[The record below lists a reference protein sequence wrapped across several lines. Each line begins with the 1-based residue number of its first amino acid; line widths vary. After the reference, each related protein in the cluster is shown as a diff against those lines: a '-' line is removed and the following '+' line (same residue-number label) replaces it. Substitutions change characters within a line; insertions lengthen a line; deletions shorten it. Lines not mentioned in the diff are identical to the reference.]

1 VIARVVI
8 VPKPVV
14 NDPQGVTVRQ
24 GLNSLGFAEVG
35 DVRVGKYLEVR
46 LDGGSAD
53 EARRRV
59 DEMCRRLL
67 ANQVIEDYRFE
78 VVQEVVQDDGAPTPT
93 LPQRGEGV
101 RGEGVTT

>member
-78 VVQEVVQDDGAPTPT
+78 VVQEDEAPTPT
-93 LPQRGEGV
+93 LPQRGEGAKA
-101 RGEGVTT
+101 EGVTT

>member
-14 NDPQGVTVRQ
+14 NDPQGVTVRR
-24 GLNSLGFAEVG
+24 GLNSLGFAEVE

-78 VVQEVVQDDGAPTPT
+78 VVQEVVQDD
-93 LPQRGEGV
+93 
-101 RGEGVTT
+101 EGVTT